1 MKSLMQLS
9 DVSVRP
15 RLLPFSAD
23 IEAGQQIHLIGAN
36 GAGKSTLL
44 ARVAGLLPGE
54 GQVLLAGR
62 SLAAYQPHQLARYR
76 AYLPQQQSVISLM
89 PVFQY
94 LALHQPR
101 EADATA
107 VANAVDY
114 LCQQL
119 SLMDK
124 LSHPLTQLSGGEWQ
138 RVRLAAIFLQLWPTV
153 NEDSKL
159 LLLDEPTNSLDVA
172 QQAALDRLIQEF
184 CQARRSLIISSHDLN
199 HSLQQANQVWL
210 LAQGKL
216 IAQGAARE
224 VMQAEI
230 LGKVFNIDFEFQQ
243 VNQRDWLIIK

>member
-1 MKSLMQLS
+1 M
-9 DVSVRP
+9 
-15 RLLPFSAD
+15 
-23 IEAGQQIHLIGAN
+23 
-36 GAGKSTLL
+36 
-44 ARVAGLLPGE
+44 
-54 GQVLLAGR
+54 
-62 SLAAYQPHQLARYR
+62 
-76 AYLPQQQSVISLM
+76 
-89 PVFQY
+89 
-94 LALHQPR
+94 HQPR

-107 VANAVDY
+107 AANTVDY

-172 QQAALDRLIQEF
+172 QQAALDRLIQQF
-184 CQARRSLIISSHDLN
+184 CQAGRSLIISSHDLN

-210 LAQGKL
+210 LVQGKL

-230 LGKVFNIDFEFQQ
+230 LGKVFNIDFQRQQ